1 MVPPGLADNESGR
14 ATLSSVSVLN
24 YGHVSASMV
33 LRPFQLG
40 LPFPLSFFS
49 RSKRAKSYRV
59 DEPGSF
65 HEAVSVQIA
74 DETYQGGF
82 ETSQASAATLGYV
95 PSRMKRSIAAFEHA
109 KRDWKNPLNLLNL
122 LPAPLYDHCKSLFL
136 SIFLSLVT
144 DSFHSERRSP
154 RCLSRRPRLDAIDCY
169 PSSTTSSSQFLGF
182 FRNSRL
188 KTTPHQSIIA
198 CHKKLVQNRRK

>member
-24 YGHVSASMV
+24 YGHISASMV

-59 DEPGSF
+59 DESGSF

-122 LPAPLYDHCKSLFL
+122 LPAPLYDHCMSLFL

-144 DSFHSERRSP
+144 DSFTRNVVVPAAYLADLDLMQSTATLHQQQAALNSSASSET
-154 RCLSRRPRLDAIDCY
+154 LA
-169 PSSTTSSSQFLGF
+169 
-182 FRNSRL
+182 
-188 KTTPHQSIIA
+188 
-198 CHKKLVQNRRK
+198 

>member
-74 DETYQGGF
+74 DETYQAIPT
-82 ETSQASAATLGYV
+82 TSLS
-95 PSRMKRSIAAFEHA
+95 SRCCYPI
-109 KRDWKNPLNLLNL
+109 L
-122 LPAPLYDHCKSLFL
+122 
-136 SIFLSLVT
+136 
-144 DSFHSERRSP
+144 
-154 RCLSRRPRLDAIDCY
+154 RRPCEIEESFKVAQTIEY
-169 PSSTTSSSQFLGF
+169 TT
-182 FRNSRL
+182 N
-188 KTTPHQSIIA
+188 KT
-198 CHKKLVQNRRK
+198 